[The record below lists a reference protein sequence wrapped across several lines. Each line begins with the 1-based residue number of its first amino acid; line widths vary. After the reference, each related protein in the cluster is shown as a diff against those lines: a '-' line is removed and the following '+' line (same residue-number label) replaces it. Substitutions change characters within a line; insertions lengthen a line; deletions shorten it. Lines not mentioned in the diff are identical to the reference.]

1 MIIFDGETKKSL
13 RRTST
18 AVDDLCYKKG
28 YYYMDTLTVK
38 NPLKDEKTGEVLGFD
53 PTLRGGRLSVEDDRW
68 PGSVVITPTN
78 DDPYVLID

>member
-1 MIIFDGETKKSL
+1 
-13 RRTST
+13 
-18 AVDDLCYKKG
+18 
-28 YYYMDTLTVK
+28 MDTLTVK